1 MCVCT
6 YASVYMLSLGQFV
19 VSQFVQLVAKLVT
32 IVARIRSQF
41 ELLFLGLLDF
51 SALVSSSSSSSHQV
65 QSLLTLDSDSE

>member
-65 QSLLTLDSDSE
+65 